1 MGFEKTLGSKIGV
14 QFFPVFGGKFLL
26 PGFPADGSVLFVN
39 LFVGSVVG
47 DMGKGGINDLY
58 PAFRFSDVGLGGKY
72 LPADFIQIGVKA
84 LHGGDLFL
92 PQKVKGFHDL
102 VEIADSSFQL
112 PLGSPAGAFLAPHIQ
127 IPGKQ
132 FGDGRL
138 LCLFQCFQQRRL
150 FLFRVGQPAL

>member
-1 MGFEKTLGSKIGV
+1 MGFEKTPGGKVGV

-26 PGFPADGSVLFVN
+26 PGFPADGSVFLVN

-47 DMGKGGINDLY
+47 DMGKGGVDGLY
-58 PAFRFSDVGLGGKY
+58 PAFRFSDVSLGGKY

-84 LHGGDLFL
+84 LHGGNLFL
-92 PQKVKGFHDL
+92 PQEVKGFHDL
-102 VEIADSSFQL
+102 VEISNSAFQL
-112 PLGSPAGAFLAPHIQ
+112 SLGSPAGAFLTPHIQ

-150 FLFRVGQPAL
+150 FLFQAGQPAL

>member
-1 MGFEKTLGSKIGV
+1 MGFEKTLGGKVGV

-47 DMGKGGINDLY
+47 DMGKGGVDGLY

-72 LPADFIQIGVKA
+72 LPADLIQIGVKA

-92 PQKVKGFHDL
+92 PQEIKGFHDL
-102 VEIADSSFQL
+102 VEIANSAFQL

-138 LCLFQCFQQRRL
+138 LCLFQRFQQRRL
-150 FLFRVGQPAL
+150 FLFQAGQPAL